1 MENIMRKYI
10 IFILSILAFLT
21 SINSYAEEQKTV
33 RIPQLSNKEVS
44 VWTTVIY
51 PNKKQILKMHR
62 HEHNRV
68 IVALDNGLLKVV
80 NNKGKE
86 HFLKLEK
93 DKAYYLSKDV
103 PGELHTDENMSNHP
117 IKVVVIELNK

>member
-1 MENIMRKYI
+1 MRK
-10 IFILSILAFLT
+10 FIT
-21 SINSYAEEQKTV
+21 SIFCIFPFLASMNSYADAKKTV

-68 IVALDNGLLKVV
+68 IVALDNGLLKVA
-80 NNKGKE
+80 NNKGE
-86 HFLKLEK
+86 IHFLKLEK

-103 PGELHTDENMSNHP
+103 PGELHTDENMSKHP
-117 IKVVVIELNK
+117 IKVVVIELKK